1 MKVEK
6 DDKLTLGRT
15 RGGGSGLYHPL
26 HKVFFFLSFFLE
38 DKTSVPD
45 VFSTCSFISRTH
57 FETSLVMDSYYGYE
71 L

>member
-6 DDKLTLGRT
+6 VNPRRYKGRGEGWLDAT
-15 RGGGSGLYHPL
+15 PSIR
-26 HKVFFFLSFFLE
+26 FFFLSFFLE

-45 VFSTCSFISRTH
+45 VFSTCSFIPCAH
-57 FETSLVMDSYYGYE
+57 FETRLVMDSRSGYE